1 MLLPFALVIGLLYFF
16 LQQDNSATVEIIPA
30 ITNEHQQP
38 EIEYVEQVTIPTVL
52 VDVKGQVKFP
62 GVYEL
67 TAEDRVIDAIR
78 LAGGY
83 TDVAETTMINHAQR
97 LQDEMVIYIPQK
109 GEDMDIVSIG
119 VSITTGTSSSNSGKI
134 NINKADEIQLQT
146 LPGVGPAKAQAIIAY
161 RSEVG
166 KFQTIEE
173 LKKVSGI
180 GEKSFERLKD
190 LIEAK

>member
-1 MLLPFALVIGLLYFF
+1 MLLPFSLVIGLLYFF

-119 VSITTGTSSSNSGKI
+119 ISLTTGTSSSNSEKI